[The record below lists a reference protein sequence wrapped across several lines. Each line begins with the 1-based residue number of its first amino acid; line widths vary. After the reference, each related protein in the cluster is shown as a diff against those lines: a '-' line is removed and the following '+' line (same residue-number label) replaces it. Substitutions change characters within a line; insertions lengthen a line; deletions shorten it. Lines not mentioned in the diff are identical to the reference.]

1 MKWVWAIAHPPAA
14 GAGRISPGKG
24 VPTTMRINTS
34 RFGRIDIETADLI
47 RFPSGLPGLED
58 CREWALLADSTN
70 DALGWLQST
79 TRGDVALAVVSP
91 RRFVP
96 DYQVRIPRSELTPL
110 AIADIRQAQVV
121 VVVGT
126 NDTSLTLNLKAPIVI
141 NLEARTGRQV
151 VASGEL
157 PMQFELSPN
166 RAPLKR
172 SA

>member
-1 MKWVWAIAHPPAA
+1 
-14 GAGRISPGKG
+14 
-24 VPTTMRINTS
+24 MRINTS

-96 DYQVRIPRSELTPL
+96 DYQVRIPRSELTTL

-126 NDTSLTLNLKAPIVI
+126 NDTALTLNLKAPIVI

-157 PMQFELSPN
+157 PMQYELTPDQT
-166 RAPLKR
+166 PLKK

>member
-1 MKWVWAIAHPPAA
+1 M
-14 GAGRISPGKG
+14 RIS
-24 VPTTMRINTS
+24 TS
-34 RFGRIDIETADLI
+34 RFGRIDVDAGDII

-70 DALGWLQST
+70 DALGWLQCV

-110 AIADIRQAQVV
+110 AITDIREAQVV

-126 NDTSLTLNLKAPIVI
+126 TGTDLTLNLKAPIVI

-157 PMQFELSPN
+157 PLHYELTNN
-166 RAPLKR
+166 RQSLRK

>member
-1 MKWVWAIAHPPAA
+1 MGDVIHFA
-14 GAGRISPGKG
+14 
-24 VPTTMRINTS
+24 
-34 RFGRIDIETADLI
+34 
-47 RFPSGLPGLED
+47 SGLPGLED
-58 CREWALLADSTN
+58 CRDWALLADATN

-79 TRGDVALAVVSP
+79 TRGDVAIAVVSP

-110 AIADIRQAQVV
+110 AVADIRQAQVV
-121 VVVGT
+121 LVVGT
-126 NDTSLTLNLKAPIVI
+126 NGKTLTLNLKAPIVI

-157 PMQFELSPN
+157 PLQYELNQDRPAL
-166 RAPLKR
+166 RK

>member
-1 MKWVWAIAHPPAA
+1 M
-14 GAGRISPGKG
+14 RIS
-24 VPTTMRINTS
+24 TS
-34 RFGRIDIETADLI
+34 RFGRIDVDAGDII

-70 DALGWLQST
+70 DALGWLQCVS
-79 TRGDVALAVVSP
+79 RGDVALAVVSP

-126 NDTSLTLNLKAPIVI
+126 TGTDLTLNLKAPIVI

-157 PMQFELSPN
+157 PLQYELKTN
-166 RAPLKR
+166 RQPLRK

>member
-1 MKWVWAIAHPPAA
+1 
-14 GAGRISPGKG
+14 
-24 VPTTMRINTS
+24 MRINTT
-34 RFGRIDIETADLI
+34 RFGRIDVDPADVLT
-47 RFPSGLPGLED
+47 FPSGLPGLED
-58 CREWALLADSTN
+58 CREWALLADATN

-79 TRGDVALAVVSP
+79 TRGDVAMAVVSP

-121 VVVGT
+121 LVVSH
-126 NDTSLTLNLKAPIVI
+126 NSTSLTINLKAPIVI

-151 VASGEL
+151 VASGDLSMQYEL
-157 PMQFELSPN
+157 TTRQPT
-166 RAPLKR
+166 LKK

>member
-1 MKWVWAIAHPPAA
+1 
-14 GAGRISPGKG
+14 
-24 VPTTMRINTS
+24 MRINTS
-34 RFGRIDIETADLI
+34 RFGRIDVAAGDVL

-58 CREWALLADSTN
+58 CREWALLADAAN

-110 AIADIRQAQVV
+110 DVADIRQAQVV

-126 NDTSLTLNLKAPIVI
+126 NGTSLTLNLKAPIVI

-157 PMQFELSPN
+157 PLQYELSSVRP
-166 RAPLKR
+166 PLKK

>member
-1 MKWVWAIAHPPAA
+1 
-14 GAGRISPGKG
+14 
-24 VPTTMRINTS
+24 MRINTT
-34 RFGRIDIETADLI
+34 RFGRIDVDPADVLT
-47 RFPSGLPGLED
+47 FPSGLPGLED
-58 CREWALLADSTN
+58 CREWALLADTTN

-110 AIADIRQAQVV
+110 AIADVRQAQVV
-121 VVVGT
+121 LVVSRNG
-126 NDTSLTLNLKAPIVI
+126 TSLTLNLKAPIVI

-151 VASGEL
+151 VASGDLSMQYEL
-157 PMQFELSPN
+157 TTRQPT
-166 RAPLKR
+166 LKK

>member
-1 MKWVWAIAHPPAA
+1 M
-14 GAGRISPGKG
+14 RIS
-24 VPTTMRINTS
+24 TT
-34 RFGRIDIETADLI
+34 RFGRIDVDPADILH
-47 RFPSGLPGLED
+47 FPSGLPGLED
-58 CREWALLADSTN
+58 CRDWALLADADN

-110 AIADIRQAQVV
+110 TLADMRQAQVV
-121 VVVGT
+121 VVVGKT
-126 NDTSLTLNLKAPIVI
+126 DTGLALNLKAPIVI

-151 VASGEL
+151 VASGDL
-157 PMQFELSPN
+157 PMRYELGSP
-166 RAPLKR
+166 RPALKK

>member
-1 MKWVWAIAHPPAA
+1 
-14 GAGRISPGKG
+14 
-24 VPTTMRINTS
+24 MRINTT
-34 RFGRIDIETADLI
+34 RFGRIDVDTNDVLH
-47 RFPSGLPGLED
+47 FPSGLPGLED
-58 CREWALLADSTN
+58 CRTWALLADSSN
-70 DALGWLQST
+70 DALGWLQSM

-110 AIADIRQAQVV
+110 SIADIRQAQVV
-121 VVVGT
+121 VVVGR
-126 NDTSLTLNLKAPIVI
+126 NGKGLTLNLKAPIVI

-157 PMQFELSPN
+157 PLQYELPG
-166 RAPLKR
+166 ATPGMKK

>member
-1 MKWVWAIAHPPAA
+1 MRV
-14 GAGRISPGKG
+14 
-24 VPTTMRINTS
+24 TTT
-34 RFGRIDIETADLI
+34 RFGRIEVAAGDVI
-47 RFPSGLPGLED
+47 RFASGLPGLED
-58 CREWALLADSTN
+58 CREWALLADAGN

-96 DYQVRIPRSELTPL
+96 DYQVRIPRSELVPL
-110 AIADIRQAQVV
+110 DIVDVRVAQVV
-121 VVVGT
+121 VVVGRNGT
-126 NDTSLTLNLKAPIVI
+126 TLTLNLKAPIVI

-157 PMQFELSPN
+157 PLQYELSSVRP
-166 RAPLKR
+166 PLKK